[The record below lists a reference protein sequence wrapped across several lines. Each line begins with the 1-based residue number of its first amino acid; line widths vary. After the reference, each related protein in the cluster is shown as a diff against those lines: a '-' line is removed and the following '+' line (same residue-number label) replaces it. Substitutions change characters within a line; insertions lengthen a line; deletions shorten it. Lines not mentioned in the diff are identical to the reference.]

1 MKALIATLI
10 MIGSVSAQADGFK
23 CETLERD
30 LNVQVF
36 HKVMPTD
43 GTRNVAVMVISDPA
57 VNQGRKTIARFQEIN
72 GVVNNSSAT
81 YSAKVDLRYAD
92 SKAGGELISGTKLGQ
107 LATIGLRVAFSY
119 ARPIRDGEQVPA
131 RLSLVKRDGQLI
143 RRDLSCTR
151 YLKGE

>member
-10 MIGSVSAQADGFK
+10 MIGSVTAQADGFK

-36 HKVMPTD
+36 HKVQPTD
-43 GTRNVAVMVISDPA
+43 GTRNVAIMVLSDPA
-57 VNQGRKTIARFQEIN
+57 INHGRKTIARFQEIN
-72 GVVNNSSAT
+72 GTIDNTGAT
-81 YSAKVDLRYAD
+81 YQAKVDLRYAD
-92 SKAGGELISGTKLGQ
+92 SRAGGELISGTKLGQ
-107 LATIGLRVAFSY
+107 LATIVLRVAFSY
-119 ARPIRDGEQVPA
+119 ARPVREGDVVPA

-143 RRDLSCTR
+143 RRDLQCVR